1 MELKISNLKKPS
13 DKKWKLVGDILIFAL
28 IPELTILATIESLT
42 PEQKFWIAFAIA
54 QVSLVSK
61 LISKFTAEPETNK

>member
-13 DKKWKLVGDILIFAL
+13 NKKWKLVGDVLIYAL

-54 QVSLVSK
+54 QVSLISK
-61 LISKFTAEPETNK
+61 VISKFTAEPETKE